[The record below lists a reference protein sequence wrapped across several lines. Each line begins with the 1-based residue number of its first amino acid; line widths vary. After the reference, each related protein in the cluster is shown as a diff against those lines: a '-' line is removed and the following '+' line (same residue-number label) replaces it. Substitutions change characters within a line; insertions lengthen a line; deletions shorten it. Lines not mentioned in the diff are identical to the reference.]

1 MAAVYSSMS
10 RVGAAAVC
18 KRSARA
24 YPLYSS
30 NSTVSGSALGSQISV
45 NIRTHSISS
54 ATAASHFPCSALP
67 PVMTASVAELHT
79 KQAWEF
85 WRRLGSPKYHVAPM
99 VDQVQGQCHRCV
111 L

>member
-18 KRSARA
+18 KRSART

-30 NSTVSGSALGSQISV
+30 NSTVSGSGLGSQITV
-45 NIRTHSISS
+45 KTRTRSISS
-54 ATAASHFPCSALP
+54 ATAAPPFSCSDLP
-67 PVMTASVAELHT
+67 PVMTASRAELHT

-85 WRRLGSPKYHVAPM
+85 WRRLESPKYHVAPM
-99 VDQVQGQCHRCV
+99 VDQVQGQCHVV